1 MNTERHTRRGY
12 RAISRRTLL
21 RGAGVSLALPLLNA
35 MLPASV
41 RAQGPRSQSDA
52 VPRRMFGICNNLG
65 VLPAEFFPAE
75 AGHDYTPSP
84 YLKLLQDHRKD
95 FTVFSGVSHPNVD
108 GGHPSDISFLT
119 AAPHPASSSFRN
131 TISLDQYIAERVG
144 SQTRFPSITL
154 AVNTGARSLSWTG
167 NGVAIP
173 PEQSASSVFRQM
185 FIQGS
190 SQEVETK
197 IAELDTGRSILDA
210 VADQVRDLQRNVGV
224 NDRARLDQYFTSVR
238 DLEGRLQASKGWERK
253 PKPVVKEAEPQ
264 DPTNPAQYM
273 AKVANMYSLVRLAFE
288 TDSTRSVTLMLD
300 SVSTPVVEIPI
311 VDGKGAN
318 ISDGYHN
325 LSHHGKSEAKLAQ
338 LRIIDSWHMRLLADL
353 FKGLKGVHEGGEDGG
368 ETLLDRTMV
377 LYGSNLGDANAH
389 STVNM
394 PVLLAGGGFRHAGHM
409 AFDRTQNYPLPNL
422 FVSMLQRMGI
432 ETGKFAS
439 STGNMSGLELTK
451 A

>member
-1 MNTERHTRRGY
+1 MNYEGKARRGY

-21 RGAGVSLALPLLNA
+21 RGVGVSLALPMLNI
-35 MLPASV
+35 MVPAGA
-41 RAQGPRSQSDA
+41 RAQSSS

-65 VLPAEFFPAE
+65 VLPGEFFPAE
-75 AGHDYTPSP
+75 PGHDYTPSP
-84 YLKLLQDHRKD
+84 YLKILEDHRKD

-108 GGHPSDISFLT
+108 GGHPADISFLT

-131 TISLDQYIAERVG
+131 TISLDQYIAERIG
-144 SQTRFPSITL
+144 SQTRFPSLTL
-154 AVNTGARSLSWTG
+154 SVNTAARSLSWTG

-190 SQEVETK
+190 PQEVEAK
-197 IAELDTGRSILDA
+197 IADLDSGRSILDA
-210 VADQVRDLQRNVGV
+210 VADQASDLERNMGAS
-224 NDRARLDQYFTSVR
+224 DRARLDQYFTSVR
-238 DLEGRLQASKGWERK
+238 ELENRLQASKGWETK
-253 PKPVVKEAEPQ
+253 PKPVVKEPEPR
-264 DPTNPAQYM
+264 DPTSPAQYM
-273 AKVANMYSLVRLAFE
+273 AKVAAMYGLVRLAFE

-300 SVSTPVVEIPI
+300 SVSTPVVDI
-311 VDGKGAN
+311 KGST

-353 FKGLKGVHEGGEDGG
+353 FKGLKGVQEGG
-368 ETLLDRTMV
+368 ETLLDRSMV

-389 STVNM
+389 STLNM
-394 PVLLAGGGFRHAGHM
+394 PVLLAGGGFRHAGHL
-409 AFDRTQNYPLPNL
+409 AFDRKQNYPLPNL
-422 FVSMLQRMGI
+422 FVSMLQRMGV

-439 STGNMSGLELTK
+439 STGTMSGLEMTK
-451 A
+451 V